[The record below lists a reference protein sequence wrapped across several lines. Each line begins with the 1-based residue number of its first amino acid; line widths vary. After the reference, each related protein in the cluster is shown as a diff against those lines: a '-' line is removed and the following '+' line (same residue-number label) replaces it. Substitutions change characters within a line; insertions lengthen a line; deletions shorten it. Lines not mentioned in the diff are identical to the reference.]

1 MYIQLLKF
9 TCFISKGRRR
19 DKNCFN
25 LNTSDTTEILCFQ
38 IIFGQDIEIR
48 TSNTNEVFIP
58 ESSTQEITPSIDD
71 GIYLGGLGS
80 QNKMISG
87 KSKLR

>member
-1 MYIQLLKF
+1 M
-9 TCFISKGRRR
+9 
-19 DKNCFN
+19 
-25 LNTSDTTEILCFQ
+25 
-38 IIFGQDIEIR
+38 
-48 TSNTNEVFIP
+48 NEVFIP